1 MLQGPEDH
9 RVTADG
15 LLGLTLLDLASAL
28 EARTV
33 SSREVTEAALARI
46 AKTDG
51 RLGAFLEVTAEKA
64 RRQADAA
71 DARAGRGERR
81 GTLDGVPVA
90 LKDIFLTRGVKT
102 TCGSRI
108 LEGFV
113 PPYDAAAVERLEAAG
128 AVLLGKLNM
137 DEFAMGSSTENSA
150 FRPCHNPW
158 DLARTPGG
166 SSGGSAAAVA
176 ARQAFGALGTDTGGS
191 IREPAAFC
199 GVVGMKPTYG
209 RVSRYGVIAFASSL
223 DQVGPLARTVGDAA
237 ALLQA
242 VAGRDERDMTSSPRP
257 VDDYGAALE
266 GGARGLRIGVPR
278 EWLESGLEGGVADA
292 VRSALSAYERMGA
305 SLVDVSLPHT
315 RYGIA
320 AYYLIAPAEASSNL
334 ARYDGVRYG
343 LRAAEAGGLREMY
356 GETRRQGFGPEP
368 KRRIML
374 GTYALSAGY
383 YDAYYLRA
391 QKVRTLLRRDFDR
404 AFERCDV
411 VAGPVS
417 PTVAFRLGERV
428 DDPLRM
434 YLADVFTVTCNL
446 AALPGLS
453 LPCGLHAAER
463 LPVGLQL
470 IGRPFDEAT
479 LFRAGRALE
488 RELGPLPPPAGL
500 GPLGAGVGGP
510 ARVVP

>member
-1 MLQGPEDH
+1 MSGS
-9 RVTADG
+9 AG
-15 LLGLTLLDLASAL
+15 SLLHLSLLELSEALA
-28 EARTV
+28 ARHV
-33 SSREVTEAALARI
+33 SSHEATEAALSRI
-46 AKTDG
+46 AETDG
-51 RLGAFLEVTAEKA
+51 RLGAFLKVTAERA
-64 RRQADAA
+64 RAQAAAA
-71 DARAGRGERR
+71 DERAARGRRLGP
-81 GTLDGVPVA
+81 LDGVPLA
-90 LKDIFLTRGVKT
+90 LKDLFLTRGIET
-102 TCGSRI
+102 TAGSRI
-108 LEGFV
+108 LEGFI
-113 PPYDAAAVERLEAAG
+113 PPYDATVVERLDAAG

-150 FRPCHNPW
+150 FKPCRNPW
-158 DLARTPGG
+158 DLSRTPGG

-176 ARQAFGALGTDTGGS
+176 ARQAFGAFGTDTGGS

-199 GVVGMKPTYG
+199 GVVGLKPTYG
-209 RVSRYGVIAFASSL
+209 RVSRYGVVAFASSL

-237 ALLQA
+237 ALLQIT
-242 VAGRDERDMTSSPRP
+242 AGRDDRDMTSSPRP
-257 VDDYGAALE
+257 VEDYGAALE
-266 GGARGLRIGVPR
+266 AGAAGLTVGVAR
-278 EWLESGLEGGVADA
+278 EWLAAGVDPGVAQR
-292 VRSALSAYERMGA
+292 VEEALATYARLGA
-305 SLVDVSLPHT
+305 RIVDVALPHT

-334 ARYDGVRYG
+334 ARYDGVRFG
-343 LRAAEAGGLREMY
+343 LRAGAEGGLRAMY
-356 GETRRQGFGPEP
+356 GETRRRGFGLEP

-411 VAGPVS
+411 IAGPVS

-428 DDPLRM
+428 DDPLQM

-453 LPCGLHAAER
+453 LPCGLHPTEK

-479 LFRAGRALE
+479 LFRAARALE
-488 RELGPLPPPAGL
+488 RELGPLPAPPEISA
-500 GPLGAGVGGP
+500 
-510 ARVVP
+510 